1 MENITIET
9 LSKEELFELRR
20 NYKKKLIFEYDIKLG
35 NYKDIDNKVQ
45 EITNEINKRCK
56 DEMRRM

>member
-35 NYKDIDNKVQ
+35 NYKDIDDKVQ

-56 DEMRRM
+56 DEMRRK

>member
-9 LSKEELFELRR
+9 LSTKELFELRR

>member
-9 LSKEELFELRR
+9 LSTEELFELRR

>member
-9 LSKEELFELRR
+9 LSTKELFELRR

-45 EITNEINKRCK
+45 AITNALNKRYK
-56 DEMRRM
+56 EEMRRM